1 VGDSYVSIYSYY
13 EGQFLAFHNTYGNE
27 KKYEKYKTLIW
38 TEAWN
43 NIQQDLLTKEFMRS
57 YDLFFKHTD
66 RFEVFGIGNK

>member
-1 VGDSYVSIYSYY
+1 MGDSYVSIYSYY

-43 NIQQDLLTKEFMRS
+43 NIQQDLLKRLCE
-57 YDLFFKHTD
+57 
-66 RFEVFGIGNK
+66 